1 MKSNTRWTQHFVKGK
16 AGQNLWWSQRIT
28 FTSGSQKMAEPP
40 TSDEPNITY
49 SLSTSRY
56 GNIVCY
62 NQTNEA
68 LVGDYSGWQ
77 SAKSIETALPFFV
90 MQLLISNLS
99 YGLMYSLTRP
109 LHLPPFVAQIL
120 VSNQMSQTNFN

>member
-1 MKSNTRWTQHFVKGK
+1 
-16 AGQNLWWSQRIT
+16 
-28 FTSGSQKMAEPP
+28 MAEPP